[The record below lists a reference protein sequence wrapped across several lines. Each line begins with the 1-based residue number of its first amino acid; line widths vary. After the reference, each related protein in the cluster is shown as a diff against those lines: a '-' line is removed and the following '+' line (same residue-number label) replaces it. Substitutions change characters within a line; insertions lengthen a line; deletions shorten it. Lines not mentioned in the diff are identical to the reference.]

1 MHKFH
6 YEQLKKIIEES
17 NNSKIMECYKQHLIN
32 KVIQNASLSV
42 GYLEMGDINLLST
55 KQYSCIIHTIL
66 TSLIILD
73 LMKTDFKFTEKQRM
87 IAISTIILNN
97 QEVVALECYKQI
109 NITPKK
115 RYRLFKSIL
124 TKVYKINALI
134 KNKLIKFESQEIKI
148 IIYTLINYELPID
161 VIGTMLYSRY
171 KDEILQLDPELTG
184 QLYAQIIAYQL
195 SKNQ

>member
-1 MHKFH
+1 
-6 YEQLKKIIEES
+6 
-17 NNSKIMECYKQHLIN
+17 
-32 KVIQNASLSV
+32 
-42 GYLEMGDINLLST
+42 
-55 KQYSCIIHTIL
+55 
-66 TSLIILD
+66 
-73 LMKTDFKFTEKQRM
+73 M

-109 NITPKK
+109 NITPKE

-124 TKVYKINALI
+124 TKVYKINTLI

>member
-6 YEQLKKIIEES
+6 YKQLKKIIEES

-73 LMKTDFKFTEKQRM
+73 LMKTDFKFTEK
-87 IAISTIILNN
+87 
-97 QEVVALECYKQI
+97 
-109 NITPKK
+109 
-115 RYRLFKSIL
+115 
-124 TKVYKINALI
+124 
-134 KNKLIKFESQEIKI
+134 
-148 IIYTLINYELPID
+148 
-161 VIGTMLYSRY
+161 
-171 KDEILQLDPELTG
+171 
-184 QLYAQIIAYQL
+184 
-195 SKNQ
+195 